1 MNSFFN
7 YRISLFTLFLFLF
20 FTPELK
26 AQNSTLTDS
35 IAPKQEVKLD
45 IFQLIVLPGI
55 EVVYERFI
63 DDYSSWGIN
72 GFINFDFDASQAYRF
87 ENFEISPFYRFYFS
101 KKKTPNMGFFVQ
113 PFISLTQGEYDTY
126 SYDYIDDFYDH
137 SYIERNFFGLAAGA
151 LIGRKWV
158 NQKNYVFE
166 ISAGVGR
173 LIAKEDEHNYFY
185 DSTAYPRINFAIG
198 KRF

>member
-7 YRISLFTLFLFLF
+7 HSISLFVLIFFLF
-20 FTPELK
+20 FTNELV
-26 AQNSTLTDS
+26 AQSTTSTDS
-35 IAPKQEVKLD
+35 IVPKQEVKLD

-55 EVVYERFI
+55 EIIYECFI

-101 KKKTPNMGFFVQ
+101 RKKTPNVGFFVQ

-126 SYDYIDDFYDH
+126 RYDHNNEYYDYHYT
-137 SYIERNFFGLAAGA
+137 ERNFFGLAAVA

-158 NQKNYVFE
+158 NQKNYAFE
-166 ISAGVGR
+166 ISAGIGR
-173 LIAKEDEHNYFY
+173 LIAKEEKNNYFY
-185 DSTAYPRINFAIG
+185 HSTAYPRINFATG

>member
-1 MNSFFN
+1 
-7 YRISLFTLFLFLF
+7 
-20 FTPELK
+20 
-26 AQNSTLTDS
+26 
-35 IAPKQEVKLD
+35 
-45 IFQLIVLPGI
+45 
-55 EVVYERFI
+55 
-63 DDYSSWGIN
+63 
-72 GFINFDFDASQAYRF
+72 
-87 ENFEISPFYRFYFS
+87 
-101 KKKTPNMGFFVQ
+101 MGFFVQ

-126 SYDYIDDFYDH
+126 RYDYNDDFYDH

-173 LIAKEDEHNYFY
+173 LIVKEDEHNYY
-185 DSTAYPRINFAIG
+185 SDSTAYPRINFAIG